1 MPMMDSAVLMAL
13 VDRWRPKTHMF
24 HLPSGEIMVTL
35 QDIVMIIGLPIDG
48 TPVCGSV
55 SPGGWRDSVGA
66 AINLRPPDVPAYQKD
81 KKSLGIHSRWLTA
94 HFNTCPEG
102 AEDGVVQRYAQ
113 SCLPTYFL
121 VLGIWIMSDC
131 FLIIFTFFVFRYAR
145 AWLWHMVVGFLFSD
159 RSGNTIS

>member
-1 MPMMDSAVLMAL
+1 
-13 VDRWRPKTHMF
+13 
-24 HLPSGEIMVTL
+24 
-35 QDIVMIIGLPIDG
+35 
-48 TPVCGSV
+48 
-55 SPGGWRDSVGA
+55 VGA
-66 AINLRPPDVPAYQKD
+66 AIDLRPPDVPAYQKD

-102 AEDGVVQRYAQ
+102 AEDGVVQRHAQ